1 METLNLFAFGA
12 TGWGDELADG
22 AWLTIRLA
30 VVSLVFGVVIGLLGA
45 GAKLSQQRVLRAIA
59 EVYTT
64 LIRGIPELL
73 IIMIVYYGG
82 SFALRGFFSWFGEDE
97 YVEVNGFA
105 AGVFALS
112 IVFGAFATEV
122 FRGAFQAIPVG
133 QIEAAKA
140 CGMNRWQVFRRIQL
154 PQVWRFALPG
164 LGNLWLIL
172 IKDTTLVSVIAYDEL
187 VRKAQIAVGATKQPF
202 TFFAVVAVIYLLMTI
217 VSMQAIGRMERV
229 ANRGIRR
236 A

>member
-1 METLNLFAFGA
+1 VETLQLFAFGA
-12 TGWGDELADG
+12 DGWGDELAEG
-22 AWLTIRLA
+22 AWLTLRLA
-30 VVSLVFGVVIGLLGA
+30 VVSLGFGVVIGLLGA
-45 GAKLSQQRVLRAIA
+45 GAKLSQSRVLRAIA
-59 EVYTT
+59 ELYTT

-73 IIMIVYYGG
+73 IIMIVFFGG
-82 SFALRGFFSWFGEDE
+82 SFVLQEVFSWFGRDE

-122 FRGAFQAIPVG
+122 FRGAFQAIPIG
-133 QIEAAKA
+133 QVEAARA
-140 CGMNRWQVFRRIQL
+140 CGMNRWLVFRRIQL

-187 VRKAQIAVGATKQPF
+187 IRKAQIAVGATKQPF
-202 TFFAVVAVIYLLMTI
+202 TFFAVAAVIYLLLTI
-217 VSMQAIGRMERV
+217 VSMQAIGRMEQI
-229 ANRGIRR
+229 ANRGVRR